1 MLLKDLAGKIRSQRE
16 KRGLK
21 QQDIA
26 NALNVSPQ
34 AVSKWERAENAPDI
48 AVLAPLAQLLDVTTD
63 WLLSVEEKRPDVFE
77 ATVLVSS
84 IFGAYSKSLG
94 MTARDFASWAN
105 GVFFT
110 LTEITLRYAGVP
122 IKYMGDQYLCFFSGP
137 DHRNRAVKTA
147 VRAKAA
153 LGEDLRIGLSS
164 GEVYLG
170 VVGHPDYARPDIMG
184 EVVNIA
190 FLTMQW
196 AETSAKSGVGATAA
210 VAEQAGETVQTGASE
225 VVTFRDIAS
234 QVRVYEIRA
243 PEP

>member
-1 MLLKDLAGKIRSQRE
+1 
-16 KRGLK
+16 
-21 QQDIA
+21 
-26 NALNVSPQ
+26 
-34 AVSKWERAENAPDI
+34 
-48 AVLAPLAQLLDVTTD
+48 
-63 WLLSVEEKRPDVFE
+63 
-77 ATVLVSS
+77 
-84 IFGAYSKSLG
+84 
-94 MTARDFASWAN
+94 
-105 GVFFT
+105 
-110 LTEITLRYAGVP
+110 
-122 IKYMGDQYLCFFSGP
+122 
-137 DHRNRAVKTA
+137 
-147 VRAKAA
+147 
-153 LGEDLRIGLSS
+153 
-164 GEVYLG
+164 VYLG